1 MHSVVRS
8 KPRTYFASRS
18 NAVSKRSNGSSP
30 KVPVDT
36 TRGPWYTFGVGTT
49 TTADAHHHAAEG
61 ATTRVLGRLVSGRR
75 ARRFYDPT
83 TATATWILLVPVL
96 LTMATSALSFL
107 AGFVLGYGRA
117 SRVVL
122 AAAKRMQDIIH
133 APPPPIDVVR
143 CWRFAHRVG
152 LRTTALRFVWITDP
166 DEDGYSHSGTAYLDH
181 QRAEVNLHV
190 ASSEADAAITAVHEL
205 VHIQRD
211 NGRHDRPYFRELTK
225 VWRRIG
231 APIREDQ
238 WFDGAT
244 AVHVLETGLM
254 GWVAKELRA
263 VPPTKVRWVR
273 GARSVL
279 R

>member
-18 NAVSKRSNGSSP
+18 NAVSKHSNGSSP
-30 KVPVDT
+30 KVPVDA

-83 TATATWILLVPVL
+83 ATATWILLVPVL
-96 LTMATSALSFL
+96 LAMTTSALSFL

-122 AAAKRMQDIIH
+122 AAAKRVQDIIH
-133 APPPPIDVVR
+133 APPPPLDVVR

-166 DEDGYSHSGTAYLDH
+166 DEDGYGHAGTAYLDH
-181 QRAEVNLHV
+181 QRAEVNLHA
-190 ASSEADAAITAVHEL
+190 ASSDANAAITAVHEL

-211 NGRHDRPYFRELTK
+211 NGRHDRPYYNELAK

-231 APIREDQ
+231 APVREDQ
-238 WFDGAT
+238 SFYSAA
-244 AVHVLETGLM
+244 AVHVLEVGLL
-254 GWVAKELRA
+254 GWVDNELRTT
-263 VPPTKVRWVR
+263 PPTKVRWVR
-273 GARSVL
+273 GARPVL